1 MIHADAP
8 YVALTI
14 AGSDSSGGAGI
25 QADLKSFAAFGVHGA
40 SVITAVTAQNTT
52 SVNDI
57 HTLPLSSIETQL
69 DAVFSDMPV
78 RAIKIGMIGSATIA
92 SLVGRYIKQANVEL
106 IVVDTPL
113 MSGTGAALG
122 DELVRSAIVE
132 HLFPLAHIITPNLH
146 EAALLLDEAPL
157 SFEDFYSADET
168 KRILFEKVI
177 TEFEA
182 QAQRLLALGPRSV
195 LLKGG
200 HFYDLASNTES
211 DVPQITERKA
221 IDVFYEGA
229 ASEDIVLEGIVSEDG
244 VSEDTGSKVFV
255 SDWVDVVHHHGTG
268 CALASAIAANLIYG
282 KDAGKS
288 DKWAVES
295 ARNWLQE
302 CLKVSHA
309 MSVGKG
315 AGPLNIANLRK
326 IDL

>member
-1 MIHADAP
+1 MTHADAP

-57 HTLPLSSIETQL
+57 HTLPLSSIEAQL

-157 SFEDFYSADET
+157 SFEDFYSADEM

-177 TEFEA
+177 AGFEA
-182 QAQRLLALGPRSV
+182 QAQKLLALGPRSV

-200 HFYDLASNTES
+200 HFYDLVSNAES

-221 IDVFYEGA
+221 IDVFSEDAALEDA
-229 ASEDIVLEGIVSEDG
+229 ASEDVVSEN
-244 VSEDTGSKVFV
+244 TASKVFV
-255 SDWVDVVHHHGTG
+255 SDWVDVMHHHGTG

-288 DKWAVES
+288 TKWAVER

-302 CLKVSHA
+302 CLKDSHA

>member
-1 MIHADAP
+1 MTHADAP

-40 SVITAVTAQNTT
+40 SVVTAVTAQNTV
-52 SVNDI
+52 SVSDI
-57 HTLPLSSIETQL
+57 HTLPLSSIEAQL
-69 DAVFSDMPV
+69 DAVFSDLPI
-78 RAIKIGMIGSATIA
+78 RAIKVGMIGSASIA
-92 SLVGRYIKQANVEL
+92 SLVGRYIKQANVDL
-106 IVVDTPL
+106 LVVDTPL

-122 DELVRSAIVE
+122 DELVRAALIE
-132 HLFPLAHIITPNLH
+132 HLFPLAQIITPNLH

-157 SFEDFYSADET
+157 SSEDFYSMGET
-168 KRILFEKVI
+168 KRFLFEKAI
-177 TEFEA
+177 AQFEE
-182 QAQRLLALGPRSV
+182 QASRLLSLGAGSV

-200 HFYDLASNTES
+200 HFYDLTTNSGVEPS
-211 DVPQITERKA
+211 QIAERQA

-229 ASEDIVLEGIVSEDG
+229 VSEN
-244 VSEDTGSKVFV
+244 TASKVFV
-255 SDWVDVVHHHGTG
+255 SDWVDVMHHHGTG

-288 DKWAVES
+288 TKWAVER

-302 CLKVSHA
+302 CLKDSHA

>member
-40 SVITAVTAQNTT
+40 SVVTAVTAQNTT

-57 HTLPLSSIETQL
+57 HTLPLSSIEAQL

-92 SLVGRYIKQANVEL
+92 SLVARFIKQANVEL
-106 IVVDTPL
+106 VVVDTPL

-157 SFEDFYSADET
+157 SFEDFYSADVT

-177 TEFEA
+177 AGFEA
-182 QAQRLLALGPRSV
+182 QAQKLLALGPRSV

-200 HFYDLASNTES
+200 HFYDLVSNAES

-229 ASEDIVLEGIVSEDG
+229 ASEDIV
-244 VSEDTGSKVFV
+244 SEDTASKVFV
-255 SDWVDVVHHHGTG
+255 SDWVDVMHHHGTG

-282 KDAGKS
+282 KDTGKS
-288 DKWAVES
+288 DKWAVER

-302 CLKVSHA
+302 CLNNSQV
-309 MSVGKG
+309 MLVGKG
-315 AGPLNIANLRK
+315 VGPLNIANLRK

>member
-1 MIHADAP
+1 MTHADAP

-57 HTLPLSSIETQL
+57 HTLPLSSIEAQL

-92 SLVGRYIKQANVEL
+92 SLVGRYIKQANVDL
-106 IVVDTPL
+106 LVVDTPL
-113 MSGTGAALG
+113 MSGTGVALG

-157 SFEDFYSADET
+157 SFEDFYSADEM

-177 TEFEA
+177 AGFEA
-182 QAQRLLALGPRSV
+182 QAQKLLALGPRSV

-200 HFYDLASNTES
+200 HFYDLVSNAES

-221 IDVFYEGA
+221 IDVFSEDAALEDA
-229 ASEDIVLEGIVSEDG
+229 ASEDVVSEN
-244 VSEDTGSKVFV
+244 TASKVFV
-255 SDWVDVVHHHGTG
+255 SDWVDVMHHHGTG

-282 KDAGKS
+282 KDTGKS
-288 DKWAVES
+288 DKWAVER

-302 CLKVSHA
+302 CLKDSQA

>member
-229 ASEDIVLEGIVSEDG
+229 ASEDIVLEGIVSED
-244 VSEDTGSKVFV
+244 TGSKVFV
-255 SDWVDVVHHHGTG
+255 SDWVDVMHHHGTG

-288 DKWAVES
+288 TKWAVER

-302 CLKVSHA
+302 CLNNSQV